1 MPAPARIGDIQRMRN
16 DVTSAAAKPSPFGR
30 LLKEWRQVRGASQ
43 LDFALTSG
51 ISQRHLSFLESGRS
65 RPSRGMVLHLA
76 SALAVPLRQ
85 QNAML
90 LAAGF
95 APAYAERKLDAP
107 ELGPISAALDRALA
121 QQEPF
126 PAVVVDR
133 IYNLVRANRATLTL
147 LGTLLEPAALA
158 PPASGA
164 PHNLMRL
171 AIRRDGLRPHLEN
184 WEETIVWLLRRLRAE
199 AIAEG
204 ARAHDA
210 FLDELLADPD
220 VARVARAPREEVDH
234 PPALTVR
241 FRHGDTRLS
250 LFSMIATVGTPL
262 DVALQDLRLE
272 FFFPADAATEK
283 WFRDRAATGGVVGAT
298 RVGKA

>member
-1 MPAPARIGDIQRMRN
+1 MSN
-16 DVTSAAAKPSPFGR
+16 TVAKASPFGR
-30 LLKEWRQVRGASQ
+30 LLKEWRQVRGSSQ
-43 LDFALTSG
+43 LDFALASG

-95 APAYAERKLDAP
+95 APAFAERKLDAP
-107 ELGPISAALDRALA
+107 ELGPISVALDRALA

-133 IYNLVRANRATLTL
+133 IYNLVRANQAALAL
-147 LGTLLEPAALA
+147 LGALLTPAALA
-158 PPASGA
+158 PPPSGK

-171 AIRRDGLRPHLEN
+171 MVRPDGLKPHVEN
-184 WEETIVWLLRRLRAE
+184 WDESVVWLIRRLRAE

-204 ARAHDA
+204 AKAHDQ
-210 FLDELLADPD
+210 FLDELLADED
-220 VARVARAPREEVDH
+220 VARVVRAPREEGDY

-241 FRHGDTRLS
+241 FRQGQDRLA

-272 FFFPADAATEK
+272 FFFPADSATEK
-283 WFRDRAATGGVVGAT
+283 WFRDRAK
-298 RVGKA
+298 R

>member
-1 MPAPARIGDIQRMRN
+1 MSTE
-16 DVTSAAAKPSPFGR
+16 VTSTLAKTSPFGR
-30 LLKEWRQVRGASQ
+30 LLKEWRQVRGSSQ
-43 LDFALTSG
+43 LDFALASG
-51 ISQRHLSFLESGRS
+51 ISQRHLSSLESGRS

-107 ELGPISAALDRALA
+107 ELGQVSAALDRALQ

-133 IYNLVRANRATLTL
+133 IYNLVRANQAALML
-147 LGTLLEPAALA
+147 LGTLLDPAALA

-164 PHNLMRL
+164 PHNLL
-171 AIRRDGLRPHLEN
+171 RRVARPDGLRPRMEN
-184 WEETIVWLLRRLRAE
+184 WEEAVVWLLRRLRAE

-204 ARAHDA
+204 AKAHDA
-210 FLDELLADPD
+210 FLDELMGFPD
-220 VARVARAPREEVDH
+220 VARVAKAPREEGDY

-241 FRHGDTRLS
+241 FRLGETRLA

-283 WFRDRAATGGVVGAT
+283 WFRARAKQASSAPHGNA
-298 RVGKA
+298 

>member
-1 MPAPARIGDIQRMRN
+1 MRTELTSTPAKA
-16 DVTSAAAKPSPFGR
+16 SPFGR
-30 LLKEWRQVRGASQ
+30 LLKEWRQARGTSQ
-43 LDFALTSG
+43 LDFALASG

-95 APAYAERKLDAP
+95 APAFAERKLDAP
-107 ELGPISAALDRALA
+107 ELGPVSAALDRALA

-133 IYNLVRANRATLTL
+133 IYNLVRANQATRML
-147 LGTLLEPAALA
+147 LGTLLDPAALA
-158 PPASGA
+158 PPPSGA

-171 AIRRDGLRPHLEN
+171 SVRADGLKPHMED
-184 WEETIVWLLRRLRAE
+184 WDATVVWLLRRLRAE

-204 ARAHDA
+204 AKAHDA
-210 FLDELLADPD
+210 FLDELLADPE
-220 VARVARAPREEVDH
+220 VARVARAPREEGDY
-234 PPALTVR
+234 PPALTIR
-241 FRHGDTRLS
+241 FRHGETRLA

-272 FFFPADAATEK
+272 FFYPADAVTEK
-283 WFRDRAATGGVVGAT
+283 WFRDRAKQASSAAAPRGHA
-298 RVGKA
+298 

>member
-1 MPAPARIGDIQRMRN
+1 MGTQL
-16 DVTSAAAKPSPFGR
+16 TSTLAKPSPFGR
-30 LLKEWRQVRGASQ
+30 LLKEWRHARGSSQ
-43 LDFALTSG
+43 LDFALASG

-95 APAYAERKLDAP
+95 APAFAERKLDAP
-107 ELGPISAALDRALA
+107 ELGQVSAALDRALQ

-133 IYNLVRANRATLTL
+133 IYNLVRANQAALTL
-147 LGTLLEPAALA
+147 LGTLLDPAALA
-158 PPASGA
+158 PPPSGA

-171 AIRRDGLRPHLEN
+171 VVRPDGLKPHMEN
-184 WEETIVWLLRRLRAE
+184 WEEAVVWLLRRLRAE

-204 ARAHDA
+204 AKAHDA
-210 FLDELLADPD
+210 FLDELLAFPD
-220 VARVARAPREEVDH
+220 VAKVAKAPREEGDY

-241 FRHGDTRLS
+241 FRHGETRLS

-283 WFRDRAATGGVVGAT
+283 WFRA
-298 RVGKA
+298 RVKQASSAPHGNA

>member
-1 MPAPARIGDIQRMRN
+1 MRT
-16 DVTSAAAKPSPFGR
+16 DVTNTLSKATPFGR
-30 LLKEWRQVRGASQ
+30 LLKEWRQTRGSSQ
-43 LDFALTSG
+43 LDFALASG

-95 APAYAERKLDAP
+95 APAFAERKLDAP
-107 ELGPISAALDRALA
+107 ELGPVSAALDRALA

-133 IYNLVRANRATLTL
+133 IYNLVRANQGALALLRTL
-147 LGTLLEPAALA
+147 LDPAALA

-171 AIRRDGLRPHLEN
+171 VVRPDGLKPHIEN
-184 WEETIVWLLRRLRAE
+184 WEEAVVWLLRRLRAE

-204 ARAHDA
+204 ITAHDA
-210 FLDELLADPD
+210 FLDELMAHPD
-220 VARVARAPREEVDH
+220 VARVARAPRDEGDY

-241 FRHGDTRLS
+241 FRHGGIRLA

-272 FFFPADAATEK
+272 FFFPADVATEK
-283 WFRDRAATGGVVGAT
+283 WFRARAKQASSPPQGNA
-298 RVGKA
+298 

>member
-1 MPAPARIGDIQRMRN
+1 MQAGRRADKSERMRN
-16 DVTSAAAKPSPFGR
+16 DLTAIDIKPSPFGR

-43 LDFALTSG
+43 LEFALASG

-95 APAYAERKLDAP
+95 APAFAERKLDAP
-107 ELGPISAALDRALA
+107 ALGPISAALDRALA

-133 IYNLVRANRATLTL
+133 IYNLVRANRAALAL
-147 LGTLLEPAALA
+147 LGTLLDPAALA
-158 PPASGA
+158 PPPAGA

-171 AIRRDGLRPHLEN
+171 VVRPDGLKPRIEN
-184 WEETIVWLLRRLRAE
+184 WEEAVVWLIRRLRAE

-204 ARAHDA
+204 ARAHDE
-210 FLDELLADPD
+210 FLNELLADPE
-220 VARVARAPREEVDH
+220 VARLARAPREESDY
-234 PPALTVR
+234 PPALTIR
-241 FRHGDTRLS
+241 FRHGEARLA
-250 LFSMIATVGTPL
+250 LFSMIAAVGTPL

-272 FFFPADAATEK
+272 FFFPADAATET
-283 WFRDRAATGGVVGAT
+283 WFRARAGGAT
-298 RVGKA
+298 SPRQD

>member
-1 MPAPARIGDIQRMRN
+1 MRTALT
-16 DVTSAAAKPSPFGR
+16 DTLAKASPFGR
-30 LLKEWRQVRGASQ
+30 LLKEWRQARGTSQ
-43 LDFALTSG
+43 LDFALASG

-95 APAYAERKLDAP
+95 APAFAERRLDAP
-107 ELGPISAALDRALA
+107 ELGPVSTALDRALA

-133 IYNLVRANRATLTL
+133 IYNLVRANQATLMM
-147 LGTLLEPAALA
+147 LGTLLDPAALA
-158 PPASGA
+158 PPPGGK

-171 AIRRDGLRPHLEN
+171 VLRKDGLRPHMEN
-184 WEETIVWLLRRLRAE
+184 WEEAVLWLLRRLRAE

-204 ARAHDA
+204 AKAQDA
-210 FLDELLADPD
+210 FLDELLAISRCRQGR
-220 VARVARAPREEVDH
+220 AKAPREEGDY

-241 FRHGDTRLS
+241 FRHGETRLS

-272 FFFPADAATEK
+272 FFFPAD
-283 WFRDRAATGGVVGAT
+283 RGH
-298 RVGKA
+298 

>member
-1 MPAPARIGDIQRMRN
+1 MRT
-16 DVTSAAAKPSPFGR
+16 DVTQTLAKASPFGR
-30 LLKEWRQVRGASQ
+30 LLKEWRQVRGSSQ
-43 LDFALTSG
+43 LDFALSSG

-133 IYNLVRANRATLTL
+133 IYNLVRANKGALTL
-147 LGTLLEPAALA
+147 LGTLLDPAALA
-158 PPASGA
+158 PPPSGA

-171 AIRRDGLRPHLEN
+171 VVRRDGLRPHMEN
-184 WEETIVWLLRRLRAE
+184 WDEAVVWLIRRLRAE

-210 FLDELLADPD
+210 FLDELLTDPD
-220 VARVARAPREEVDH
+220 VARLAHAPREESDY

-241 FRHGDTRLS
+241 FRHGKTSLA

-272 FFFPADAATEK
+272 FFFPADAVTEK
-283 WFRDRAATGGVVGAT
+283 WFRDRSQSGAGPAPK
-298 RVGKA
+298 RKH

>member
-1 MPAPARIGDIQRMRN
+1 MRT
-16 DVTSAAAKPSPFGR
+16 DVTSTIKASPFGR
-30 LLKEWRQVRGASQ
+30 LLKEWRHARGSSQ
-43 LDFALTSG
+43 LDFALASG

-65 RPSRGMVLHLA
+65 RPSRDMVLHLA

-95 APAYAERKLDAP
+95 APAFAERKLDAP
-107 ELGPISAALDRALA
+107 ELGQVSAALDRALQ

-133 IYNLVRANRATLTL
+133 IYNLVRANQAALTL
-147 LGTLLEPAALA
+147 LGTLLDPAALA
-158 PPASGA
+158 PPPSGA

-171 AIRRDGLRPHLEN
+171 VVRPDGLKPHMEN
-184 WEETIVWLLRRLRAE
+184 WEEAVVWLLRRLRAE

-204 ARAHDA
+204 AKAHDA
-210 FLDELLADPD
+210 FLDELLAFPD
-220 VARVARAPREEVDH
+220 VAKVAKAPREEGDY

-241 FRHGDTRLS
+241 FRHGETRLS

-283 WFRDRAATGGVVGAT
+283 WFRA
-298 RVGKA
+298 RVKQASSAPHGNA

>member
-1 MPAPARIGDIQRMRN
+1 MRT
-16 DVTSAAAKPSPFGR
+16 DVTNTLSRSSPFGR
-30 LLKEWRQVRGASQ
+30 LLKEWRQARGSSQ
-43 LDFALTSG
+43 LDFALASG

-95 APAYAERKLDAP
+95 APAFAERKLDAP
-107 ELGPISAALDRALA
+107 ELGPVSAALDRALQ

-133 IYNLVRANRATLTL
+133 IYNLVRANQGALTL
-147 LGTLLEPAALA
+147 LGTLLDPAALA

-171 AIRRDGLRPHLEN
+171 VLRRDGLRPHIEN
-184 WEETIVWLLRRLRAE
+184 WEEAVVWLLRRLRAE

-204 ARAHDA
+204 AKAHDA
-210 FLDELLADPD
+210 FLDELLADPE
-220 VARVARAPREEVDH
+220 VAEVARAPREEGDY

-241 FRHGDTRLS
+241 FRHGAARLA

-283 WFRDRAATGGVVGAT
+283 WFRERAKQASSRPQGNA
-298 RVGKA
+298 

>member
-1 MPAPARIGDIQRMRN
+1 MRN
-16 DVTSAAAKPSPFGR
+16 TAITAEPKPSPFGR
-30 LLKEWRQVRGASQ
+30 LLREWRQARGSSQ
-43 LDFALTSG
+43 LEFALDSG

-65 RPSRGMVLHLA
+65 KPSRSMVLHLA

-95 APAYAERKLDAP
+95 APAFAERRLDAP
-107 ELGPISAALDRALA
+107 ELKPVSDAVDRALK

-133 IYNLVRANRATLTL
+133 IYNLLRANQAALGMLGAL
-147 LGTLLEPAALA
+147 LDPAALA
-158 PPASGA
+158 PPAEGK
-164 PHNLMRL
+164 PHNLFRL
-171 AIRRDGLRPHLEN
+171 LVRPDGLKPVVEN
-184 WEETIVWLLRRLRAE
+184 WDETVVWLLRRLRAE
-199 AIAEG
+199 ALAEG
-204 ARAHDA
+204 ERGHDA
-210 FLDELLADPD
+210 FVDELLRDPD
-220 VARVARAPREEVDH
+220 VARLARSPREEGDY

-241 FRHGDTRLS
+241 FRAGEARLA

-272 FFFPADAATEK
+272 FFFPADAATER
-283 WFRDRAATGGVVGAT
+283 WFRDRAAGSGRA
-298 RVGKA
+298 A

>member
-1 MPAPARIGDIQRMRN
+1 MRTEL
-16 DVTSAAAKPSPFGR
+16 TSTLANPSPFGR
-30 LLKEWRQVRGASQ
+30 LLKEWRQVRGSSQ
-43 LDFALTSG
+43 LDFALASG

-65 RPSRGMVLHLA
+65 RPSRGMVLLLA

-95 APAYAERKLDAP
+95 APAFAERKLDAP
-107 ELGPISAALDRALA
+107 ELGAISAALDRALQ

-133 IYNLVRANRATLTL
+133 VYNLVRANQGALTL
-147 LGTLLEPAALA
+147 LGTLLDPAALA
-158 PPASGA
+158 PPPSGA

-171 AIRRDGLRPHLEN
+171 VVRPDGLKPHMEN
-184 WEETIVWLLRRLRAE
+184 WEEAVVWLLRRLRAE

-204 ARAHDA
+204 AKAHDA
-210 FLDELLADPD
+210 FLDELLADPE
-220 VARVARAPREEVDH
+220 VARVARAPRDEGDY
-234 PPALTVR
+234 PPALTVH
-241 FRHGDTRLS
+241 FRHGGTRLS

-262 DVALQDLRLE
+262 DIALQDLRLE
-272 FFFPADAATEK
+272 FFFPADAVTEK
-283 WFRDRAATGGVVGAT
+283 WFRDRAKRASSAPRGNA
-298 RVGKA
+298 

>member
-1 MPAPARIGDIQRMRN
+1 M
-16 DVTSAAAKPSPFGR
+16 TSVAAKPSPFGR
-30 LLKEWRQVRGASQ
+30 LLKEWRQVRGTSQ
-43 LDFALTSG
+43 LDFALESG

-95 APAYAERKLDAP
+95 APAFAERKLDAP
-107 ELGPISAALDRALA
+107 ELGPISTALDRALA

-133 IYNLVRANRATLTL
+133 IYNLVRANQGALTL
-147 LGTLLEPAALA
+147 LGTLLDPAALA

-171 AIRRDGLRPHLEN
+171 IVRADGLKPHMEN
-184 WEETIVWLLRRLRAE
+184 WEESVVWLLRRLRAE

-204 ARAHDA
+204 VRAHDA
-210 FLDELLADPD
+210 FIDELMADPD
-220 VARVARAPREEVDH
+220 VAWVARAPREECDH

-241 FRHGDTRLS
+241 FRHGAARLS

-272 FFFPADAATEK
+272 FFFPADAATER
-283 WFRDRAATGGVVGAT
+283 WFRDRAGGGGAEGAT
-298 RVGKA
+298 PSRRN

>member
-1 MPAPARIGDIQRMRN
+1 MQSMRTA
-16 DVTSAAAKPSPFGR
+16 VTTVASKPTPFGR
-30 LLKEWRQVRGASQ
+30 LLKEWRQVRGSSQ
-43 LDFALTSG
+43 LDFALSSG

-95 APAYAERKLDAP
+95 APAYAERKLDGP
-107 ELGPISAALDRALA
+107 ELAPVSAALDRALA

-133 IYNLVRANRATLTL
+133 IYNLVRANTATLTL
-147 LGTLLEPAALA
+147 LGTLLDPAALA
-158 PPASGA
+158 PPPSGK

-171 AIRRDGLRPHLEN
+171 VVRPDGLKPHMEN
-184 WEETIVWLLRRLRAE
+184 WDEAVVWLLRRLRAE

-204 ARAHDA
+204 VKAHDQ

-220 VARVARAPREEVDH
+220 VERLAHAPREEGDY

-241 FRHGDTRLS
+241 FRHGETRLA

-283 WFRDRAATGGVVGAT
+283 WFRDRAAAGRKT
-298 RVGKA
+298 

>member
-1 MPAPARIGDIQRMRN
+1 MTNAL
-16 DVTSAAAKPSPFGR
+16 AKTSPFGR
-30 LLKEWRQVRGASQ
+30 LLKEWRQVRGSSQ
-43 LDFALTSG
+43 LDFALASG

-95 APAYAERKLDAP
+95 APAFAERKLDAP
-107 ELGPISAALDRALA
+107 ELGPVSAALDRALA

-133 IYNLVRANRATLTL
+133 VYNLVRANKATLTM
-147 LGTLLEPAALA
+147 LGTLLDPAALA
-158 PPASGA
+158 PPPSGA

-171 AIRRDGLRPHLEN
+171 LVRRDGLKPHMEN
-184 WEETIVWLLRRLRAE
+184 WEEAVVWLFRRLRAE

-204 ARAHDA
+204 AGAHDV
-210 FLDELLADPD
+210 FLDELLSDPD
-220 VARVARAPREEVDH
+220 VARVARAPREEADH

-241 FRHGDTRLS
+241 FRAGDKRLA

-283 WFRDRAATGGVVGAT
+283 WFRDRAGQRAATDGPVGAT
-298 RVGKA
+298 PMGKA

>member
-1 MPAPARIGDIQRMRN
+1 MGN
-16 DVTSAAAKPSPFGR
+16 LVTASPNRPTPFGR
-30 LLKEWRQVRGASQ
+30 LLKEWRQVRGTSQ
-43 LDFALTSG
+43 LDFALASG
-51 ISQRHLSFLESGRS
+51 ISQRHLSFLESGRA

-95 APAYAERKLDAP
+95 APAFAERKLDAP
-107 ELGPISAALDRALA
+107 ELRPVSAALDRALA

-133 IYNLVRANRATLTL
+133 IYNLLRANQ
-147 LGTLLEPAALA
+147 AALA
-158 PPASGA
+158 LIGTMLGGA
-164 PHNLMRL
+164 PAAPAPGQAHNLFRL
-171 AIRRDGLRPHLEN
+171 LVRADGLKPAVEN
-184 WEETIVWLLRRLRAE
+184 WDESVLWLLRRLRAE
-199 AIAEG
+199 AVAEG
-204 ARAHDA
+204 ERGHDR
-210 FLDELLADPD
+210 FLDELVADPD
-220 VARVARAPREEVDH
+220 VARVARQPREEGDY

-241 FRHGDTRLS
+241 FRKGETRLA

-272 FFFPADAATEK
+272 FFFPADAETER
-283 WFRDRAATGGVVGAT
+283 WFRARAAA
-298 RVGKA
+298 AQP

>member
-1 MPAPARIGDIQRMRN
+1 MRT
-16 DVTSAAAKPSPFGR
+16 DVTDLAAKPSPFGR
-30 LLKEWRQVRGASQ
+30 LLKEWRQARGTSQ
-43 LDFALTSG
+43 LDFALASG

-95 APAYAERKLDAP
+95 APAFAERKLDAP
-107 ELGPISAALDRALA
+107 ELGPVSAALDRALT
-121 QQEPF
+121 QQEPY

-133 IYNLVRANRATLTL
+133 VYNLVRANQGALAL
-147 LGTLLEPAALA
+147 LGMLLDPAALA
-158 PPASGA
+158 PPAAGA

-171 AIRRDGLRPHLEN
+171 VVRPDGLKPHLEN
-184 WEETIVWLLRRLRAE
+184 WEEAVVWLLRRLRAE

-204 ARAHDA
+204 IAAHEA
-210 FLDELLADPD
+210 FLDELMAYPD
-220 VARVARAPREEVDH
+220 VARVARAPREEGDY

-241 FRHGDTRLS
+241 FRRGETRLA

-283 WFRDRAATGGVVGAT
+283 WFRGRAKQASSRPHGNA
-298 RVGKA
+298 

>member
-1 MPAPARIGDIQRMRN
+1 MRN
-16 DVTSAAAKPSPFGR
+16 EASVSTKTTPFGR
-30 LLKEWRQVRGASQ
+30 LLREWRQVRGSSQ
-43 LDFALTSG
+43 LDFALASG

-95 APAYAERKLDAP
+95 APAFAERKLDAP
-107 ELGPISAALDRALA
+107 ELGAISTALDRALA

-133 IYNLVRANRATLTL
+133 IYNLVRANQGALTL
-147 LGTLLEPAALA
+147 LGTLLDPAALA
-158 PPASGA
+158 PPPSGK

-171 AIRRDGLRPHLEN
+171 VVRKDGLRPHMEN
-184 WEETIVWLLRRLRAE
+184 WEEAVVWLLRRLRAE
-199 AIAEG
+199 AIADG
-204 ARAHDA
+204 AKAHDA

-220 VARVARAPREEVDH
+220 VEKVARAPREEGDY

-241 FRHGDTRLS
+241 FRVGNVSLA

-272 FFFPADAATEK
+272 FFFPADRETEK
-283 WFRDRAATGGVVGAT
+283 WFRDRPRGAA
-298 RVGKA
+298 KAAPAGRA

>member
-1 MPAPARIGDIQRMRN
+1 MRT
-16 DVTSAAAKPSPFGR
+16 DVTSTIKASPFGR
-30 LLKEWRQVRGASQ
+30 LLKEWRHARGSSQ
-43 LDFALTSG
+43 LDFALASG

-95 APAYAERKLDAP
+95 APAFAERKLDAP
-107 ELGPISAALDRALA
+107 ELGQVSAALDRALQ

-133 IYNLVRANRATLTL
+133 IYNLVRANQAALTL
-147 LGTLLEPAALA
+147 LGTLLDPAALA
-158 PPASGA
+158 PPPSGA

-171 AIRRDGLRPHLEN
+171 VVRPDGLKPHMEN
-184 WEETIVWLLRRLRAE
+184 WEEAVVWLLRRLRAE

-204 ARAHDA
+204 AKAHDA
-210 FLDELLADPD
+210 FLDELLAFPD
-220 VARVARAPREEVDH
+220 VAKVAKAPREEGDY

-241 FRHGDTRLS
+241 FRHGETRLS

-283 WFRDRAATGGVVGAT
+283 WFRA
-298 RVGKA
+298 RVKQASSAPHGNA

>member
-1 MPAPARIGDIQRMRN
+1 MRT
-16 DVTSAAAKPSPFGR
+16 DVTQTLAKSSPFGR

-43 LDFALTSG
+43 LDFALASG

-95 APAYAERKLDAP
+95 APAFAERKLDAP
-107 ELGPISAALDRALA
+107 ELGPISTALDRALA

-133 IYNLVRANRATLTL
+133 IYNLVRANQATLIL
-147 LGTLLEPAALA
+147 LGALLEPAALT
-158 PPASGA
+158 PPAAGK

-171 AIRRDGLRPHLEN
+171 VLRKDGLRPHMEN
-184 WEETIVWLLRRLRAE
+184 WEEAVVWLLRRLRAE

-204 ARAHDA
+204 AKAHDA
-210 FLDELLADPD
+210 FLDELLADPE
-220 VARVARAPREEVDH
+220 VAKVARAPREEGDY

-241 FRHGDTRLS
+241 FRHGETRLS

-272 FFFPADAATEK
+272 FFFPADATTEK
-283 WFRDRAATGGVVGAT
+283 WFRDRAKQASSGGARRGNA
-298 RVGKA
+298 

>member
-1 MPAPARIGDIQRMRN
+1 MRT
-16 DVTSAAAKPSPFGR
+16 DVTSTSAKSSPFGR
-30 LLKEWRQVRGASQ
+30 LLKEWRQARGTSQ
-43 LDFALTSG
+43 LEFALASG

-95 APAYAERKLDAP
+95 APAFAERRLDAP
-107 ELGPISAALDRALA
+107 ELGAVSAALDRALA

-133 IYNLVRANRATLTL
+133 IYNLVRANRAALTL
-147 LGTLLEPAALA
+147 LGTLLDPAALA
-158 PPASGA
+158 PPPSGV

-171 AIRRDGLRPHLEN
+171 VVRKDGLRPHIEN
-184 WEETIVWLLRRLRAE
+184 WEEAVVWLLRRLRAE

-210 FLDELLADPD
+210 FLDELLADPEVAA
-220 VARVARAPREEVDH
+220 VARVPREEGDY
-234 PPALTVR
+234 PPALAVR
-241 FRHGDTRLS
+241 FRHGTARLS

-272 FFFPADAATEK
+272 FFFPADAATET
-283 WFRDRAATGGVVGAT
+283 WFRARANAASSAPHGNA
-298 RVGKA
+298 

>member
-1 MPAPARIGDIQRMRN
+1 MQRMRN
-16 DVTSAAAKPSPFGR
+16 EVTNVATKTTPFGR
-30 LLKEWRQVRGASQ
+30 LLKEWRQVRGSSQ

-95 APAYAERKLDAP
+95 APAFAHRKLDAP
-107 ELGPISAALDRALA
+107 ELGPVNTALDRALA

-126 PAVVVDR
+126 PAVIVDR
-133 IYNLVRANRATLTL
+133 IYNLVRANQATLTL
-147 LGTLLEPAALA
+147 LGTLLDPTTLA
-158 PPASGA
+158 PPPDGK

-171 AIRRDGLRPHLEN
+171 AVRPDGMKPFIEN
-184 WEETIVWLLRRLRAE
+184 WEEVVVWLLRRLRAE

-204 ARAHDA
+204 HKANDA
-210 FLDELLADPD
+210 FLDELITDPD
-220 VARVARAPREEVDH
+220 VARLAHAPREEGDY

-241 FRHGDTRLS
+241 FRKGETRLS

-272 FFFPADAATEK
+272 FFFPSDPATEK
-283 WFRDRAATGGVVGAT
+283 WFRDRAA
-298 RVGKA
+298 GKK

>member
-1 MPAPARIGDIQRMRN
+1 MRT
-16 DVTSAAAKPSPFGR
+16 DVTDIAAKPSPFGR
-30 LLKEWRQVRGASQ
+30 LLKEWRQARGTSQ
-43 LDFALTSG
+43 LEFALASG

-95 APAYAERKLDAP
+95 APAFAERKLDAP
-107 ELGPISAALDRALA
+107 ELGPVSAALDRALQ
-121 QQEPF
+121 QQEPY

-133 IYNLVRANRATLTL
+133 VYNLVRANQGALAL
-147 LGTLLEPAALA
+147 LGMLLDPAALA
-158 PPASGA
+158 PPAAGA

-171 AIRRDGLRPHLEN
+171 VVRPDGLKPHLEN
-184 WEETIVWLLRRLRAE
+184 WEEAVVWLLRRLRAE

-204 ARAHDA
+204 IAAHEA
-210 FLDELLADPD
+210 FLDELMAYPD
-220 VARVARAPREEVDH
+220 VARVARAPREEGDY

-241 FRHGDTRLS
+241 FRRGETRLA

-272 FFFPADAATEK
+272 FFFPADVATEK
-283 WFRDRAATGGVVGAT
+283 WFRARAKQASSRPHGNA
-298 RVGKA
+298 